1 MPSVTPPRDP
11 LLVALITCHL
21 ISVENALYGAFY
33 RGIYA
38 STNLTSAID
47 VQCHTGNCTWPTF
60 ASLGACSSCQDV
72 TTDSIVID
80 NGNSVEVPGGQTL
93 RFLVPGSDIDCNES
107 GCSSGGFPTMTSFTT
122 NITLFGN
129 RTANILTLALG
140 QLKGYGSDSAV
151 TNLSNWN
158 AFYCSLDFCIK
169 RYSNF
174 AMVCLTVGV

>member
-1 MPSVTPPRDP
+1 MS
-11 LLVALITCHL
+11 LVELINYDL
-21 ISVENALYGAFY
+21 ISVDNALYGAFY

-47 VQCHTGNCTWPTF
+47 VKCHTGNCTWPVF

-72 TTDSIVID
+72 TADSIVVD
-80 NGNSVEVPGGQTL
+80 NGNSVDVPGGQTL

-107 GCSSGGFPTMTSFTT
+107 GCSSGGYPTMTSFAT
-122 NITLFGN
+122 NITLTGN
-129 RTANILTLALG
+129 RTANILSLAMG
-140 QLKGYGSDSAV
+140 QLKDDYSDSAL
-151 TNLSNWN
+151 TNLSNWK

-174 AMVCLTVGV
+174 AVVCFIAGVSNKPSLI